1 MLNAE
6 WSPTITL
13 YAGKVKRYLSAFV
26 LFSPICRTFRRLQQL
41 FQKVSNHDKEIIEVY
56 T

>member
-6 WSPTITL
+6 WVLQLHYTPGRL
-13 YAGKVKRYLSAFV
+13 NAFV
-26 LFSPICRTFRRLQQL
+26 LFSPISRTFRRLRQL
-41 FQKVSNHDKEIIEVY
+41 FKKVSNHDKEIIEVY